1 MASQH
6 SLPGLGGGK
15 GAPPELGIH
24 NQAHFPSSPAF
35 SCPSSYM
42 QGLLSPCC
50 RPILLIC
57 NPTTCLN
64 HPLFPKWMMP
74 LPSESPQ
81 HSTGISCGRPSP
93 YSFKSH
99 LSMPQTLAEDRPPDR
114 FMAESAS
121 GLGRRL
127 DDKCQTGTE
136 GCFPFPVQ
144 GINGSGLICK
154 SWFSSWLPS
163 KFSPV
168 LSY

>member
-6 SLPGLGGGK
+6 SLPGLGGVK

-99 LSMPQTLAEDRPPDR
+99 LCPCLRPLLRTGPLTDSWLNLPQD
-114 FMAESAS
+114 
-121 GLGRRL
+121 L
-127 DDKCQTGTE
+127 DDGWMISVKQ
-136 GCFPFPVQ
+136 VLKAA
-144 GINGSGLICK
+144 SL
-154 SWFSSWLPS
+154 SPS
-163 KFSPV
+163 KESMVRV
-168 LSY
+168 LFVSLGFHPGSLPNLVQS